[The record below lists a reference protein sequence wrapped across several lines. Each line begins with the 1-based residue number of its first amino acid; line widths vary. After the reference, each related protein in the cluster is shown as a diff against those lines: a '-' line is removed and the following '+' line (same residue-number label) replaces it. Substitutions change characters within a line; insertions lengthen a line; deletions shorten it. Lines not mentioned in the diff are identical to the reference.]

1 MDILKHIAAAGQTQG
16 GSVIA
21 WGEVIDVSPTMV
33 RFAGD
38 TGDTQV
44 SLALSTYTATTN
56 DRVVLIKVGT
66 AWAILG
72 KLV

>member
-1 MDILKHIAAAGQTQG
+1 MDILKHIAAAGQAHS

-21 WGEVIDVSPTMV
+21 WGEVTGVSPTLV

-44 SLALSTYTATTN
+44 TLRLSSYTATTN
-56 DRVVLIKVGT
+56 DRVVLLKVGT
-66 AWAILG
+66 SWAILG